1 MKAVFIDASPKRKD
15 STSGVLLNAL
25 ESRLPAGV
33 EVVRLGLHAGE
44 VPAEVPE
51 APIEKAP
58 AAGATTPFAALAR
71 AGVNVEMG
79 LNYCGGDGDFW
90 ESATRSHTNTI
101 P

>member
-51 APIEKAP
+51 AAFRREALRG
-58 AAGATTPFAALAR
+58 AGAEL
-71 AGVNVEMG
+71 
-79 LNYCGGDGDFW
+79 
-90 ESATRSHTNTI
+90 
-101 P
+101 